1 DPRRRLVE
9 RARLR
14 LHVQELVAR
23 ERDPDVVAHE
33 PAVDRDHLPG
43 LRERRGAQQ
52 ERVDEAEDRRRR
64 ADPEREAEHRDERE
78 RGMAGD
84 APDGEAQVAQDRFH
98 IGTPSLTVAGPARCG
113 TAGGGAH
120 GRPASAL
127 TSYEPSRISHKNEPT
142 TPARA
147 PREGARALRSHKATR
162 LSHKKAPR

>member
-1 DPRRRLVE
+1 
-9 RARLR
+9 
-14 LHVQELVAR
+14 
-23 ERDPDVVAHE
+23 
-33 PAVDRDHLPG
+33 
-43 LRERRGAQQ
+43 
-52 ERVDEAEDRRRR
+52 
-64 ADPEREAEHRDERE
+64 
-78 RGMAGD
+78 
-84 APDGEAQVAQDRFH
+84 QVAQDRFH

-162 LSHKKAPR
+162 LSHKKAPRGALPSRSGPLPDRSGKLSKRFFVRKIRRFAQKTTANVLSRVSKTLPE